1 MKIKKMKKIIL
12 LLIVVALYQSSYA
25 QNYISEYKT
34 YKFKYIGNKNNQ
46 AIFQCLRKNK
56 DDTKIRRNGAI
67 PGCLYKI
74 EPTSKKQIK
83 FLKYK
88 EIKPKYGNV
97 VFISDKLQISNLFN
111 QDTYNF
117 SIIKNNDTTIIE
129 TELSGTFSSNFSSSN
144 KNDLLFFSGFTEDT
158 NIKMIDFSKKTI
170 EIQNLPLFGL
180 TPIALGDYLYFN
192 FYHIDKNKATP
203 CPSDLY
209 RVKIGD
215 WNNPELLVEYVSD
228 SWLPLNDSI
237 VLLTL
242 PIKGRGKQVFYNIKN
257 NSYVETNKKLPT
269 DIIKYDGKK
278 FLLGTER
285 DNKGNKKYVLKSFP
299 EIPEDG
305 YETDDNRNIPQRV
318 MHVNL
323 SNYEKQFK
331 GTFITDDLLYE
342 ASRED
347 LQDYKNKELRL
358 LRNAFFARKGY
369 DFKSDDLRAFFSQFK
384 WYNQLL
390 KSNNFFEISNEDIA
404 LSSNDKERVK
414 LIFEIEKNNK

>member
-12 LLIVVALYQSSYA
+12 LLIVIALYQASYA
-25 QNYISEYKT
+25 QNDISEYKT

-46 AIFQCLRKNK
+46 AIFQYLRKNK

-117 SIIKNNDTTIIE
+117 SIIKNNDTTILD
-129 TELSGTFSSNFSSSN
+129 TKLSGTFSSNFSSSN
-144 KNDLLFFSGFTEDT
+144 KNDLLFFSGFTEDP

-170 EIQNLPLFGL
+170 KIQNLPLFGL
-180 TPIALGDYLYFN
+180 TPIALGDYLYFD
-192 FYHIDKNKATP
+192 FYHIGENKATP

-228 SWLPLNDSI
+228 SWLPLNDSTI
-237 VLLTL
+237 LLTL

-257 NSYVETNKKLPT
+257 NSYVETNKKLST
-269 DIIKYDGKK
+269 EMIKYENKK
-278 FLLGTER
+278 YLLGTER
-285 DNKGNKKYVLKSFP
+285 DNKGNKKYVLQAFP

-305 YETDDNRNIPQRV
+305 YKPDDKRDIPQRV

-323 SNYEKQFK
+323 SNHEKEFK
-331 GTFITDDLLYE
+331 GTFITDNLLYN
-342 ASRED
+342 ASREK
-347 LQDYKNKELRL
+347 LQDYTKKELRL
-358 LRNAFFARKGY
+358 LRNAFFAREGY
-369 DFKSDDLRAFFSQFK
+369 NFRSDDLKTFFSQFK

-390 KSNNFFEISNEDIA
+390 KSNSFFEISNEDIV
-404 LSSNDKERVK
+404 LSPKDKERVE
-414 LIFEIEKNNK
+414 LILEIEKDK